1 MNDSLDAFARRKL
14 AALEARGLKRV
25 LVPTT
30 REDEIHL
37 LRHGRRLVSFSCND
51 YLGLARHPRVLQAA
65 HEALDRYG
73 AGAAASRL
81 VTGDHPLLGELEARL
96 AAFKGA
102 QACAVF
108 GSGYLTNMGVIATLA
123 GANDLVLLDELV
135 HSSLWSGARLS
146 GARVLTFRHN
156 DVAHLSEMLAAH
168 RAEHQRCVVATDGV
182 FSMDGDIAPVGDLL
196 AVTTAQ
202 DAWLLV
208 DDAHGF
214 GVLNGG
220 KGVTQGHDAPLQ
232 MGTLSKALGSYGGYV
247 CASVPVIDYLK
258 SRARTLVYSTGLPP
272 ASVAAALAALDIVER
287 EPERVDAPLRRARRF
302 TASMDLPDA
311 QSSIVPIIIGEA
323 QRAVALSQRLEH
335 AGYLVGAIRPPTVP
349 LGTSRL
355 RVTFSAAHTDEDVDR
370 LADAMRAALREIGA

>member
-1 MNDSLDAFARRKL
+1 
-14 AALEARGLKRV
+14 
-25 LVPTT
+25 
-30 REDEIHL
+30 
-37 LRHGRRLVSFSCND
+37 
-51 YLGLARHPRVLQAA
+51 
-65 HEALDRYG
+65 
-73 AGAAASRL
+73 
-81 VTGDHPLLGELEARL
+81 
-96 AAFKGA
+96 
-102 QACAVF
+102 
-108 GSGYLTNMGVIATLA
+108 
-123 GANDLVLLDELV
+123 
-135 HSSLWSGARLS
+135 
-146 GARVLTFRHN
+146 
-156 DVAHLSEMLAAH
+156 
-168 RAEHQRCVVATDGV
+168 
-182 FSMDGDIAPVGDLL
+182 
-196 AVTTAQ
+196 
-202 DAWLLV
+202 
-208 DDAHGF
+208 
-214 GVLNGG
+214 
-220 KGVTQGHDAPLQ
+220 